1 MAKMVSEVTPPMN
14 NQLTLELIHSQFEQE
29 DYLEHHG
36 ILGMH
41 WGIRRYQPYPKGYDG
56 DGKFVGVKGA
66 ISRHRGVRK
75 AAEYQR
81 DINWRNRNQK
91 VKADRQKYHE
101 GEITKEEYKSRK
113 KAHNAKLK
121 EQNRYLKTDEFKRE
135 AISKAKG
142 NRASDIYGEYA
153 KAAYKNDPNYSKK
166 RAVRI
171 VNKVLNGIE
180 KGNTI
185 ASTAISGLQVAALA
199 TMMPVAPISIPL
211 SMITTAGINYGLHRA
226 DKGIRNAITNRI
238 Q

>member
-1 MAKMVSEVTPPMN
+1 MVSEVIANMN
-14 NQLTLELIHSQFEQE
+14 NQLTLELIHSQFEPE
-29 DYLEHHG
+29 DFLEHHG

-41 WGIRRYQPYPKGYDG
+41 WGVRRYQPYPKGYDG
-56 DGKFVGVKGA
+56 DGKFVGVKGT

-142 NRASDIYGEYA
+142 NKASDIYSDYA
-153 KAAYKNDPNYSKK
+153 KAAYKNDLNYSKK
-166 RAVRI
+166 RAARI

-180 KGNTI
+180 KGGTI
-185 ASTAISGLQVAALA
+185 ANTAISGLQVAALA

-226 DKGIRNAITNRI
+226 DKGIRNAIANRI